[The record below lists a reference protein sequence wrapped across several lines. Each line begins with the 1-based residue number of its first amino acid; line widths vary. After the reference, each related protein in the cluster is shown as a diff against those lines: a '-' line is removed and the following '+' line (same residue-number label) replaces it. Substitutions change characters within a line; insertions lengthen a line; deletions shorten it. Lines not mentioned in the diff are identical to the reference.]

1 MKKYILFILIPL
13 FFVNCTALTGEE
25 IARIPIKEVSTENN
39 IKMQEVSLDLKA
51 LDEVSVW
58 SDMDFEWDK
67 KVELRFIIEVLKNGE
82 EFEDYEINP
91 IEKSVTYGE
100 AKTEMF
106 GAHKWHF
113 FGKNLQ
119 IRIEEDANY
128 TFKIMLVASNNP
140 SLIINRADIVL
151 MK

>member
-1 MKKYILFILIPL
+1 MRKFISLLSVLI
-13 FFVNCTALTGEE
+13 FITSCTALTGEE

-51 LDEVSVW
+51 LDEVSIW
-58 SDMDFEWDK
+58 SDMDFEWDR

-82 EFEDYEINP
+82 AFADYEINP
-91 IEKSVTYGE
+91 TETSITYGE
-100 AKTEMF
+100 TKTEMF
-106 GAHKWHF
+106 GSHKWYF
-113 FGKNLQ
+113 FGRNMQ
-119 IRIEEDANY
+119 IKIEEDANY
-128 TFKIMLVASNNP
+128 TFKIMLAATKNP

>member
-1 MKKYILFILIPL
+1 MRKFISLLSIFIFL
-13 FFVNCTALTGEE
+13 TGCTALSGEE

-51 LDEVSVW
+51 LDEVSIW
-58 SDMDFEWDK
+58 SDMDFEWDR
-67 KVELRFIIEVLKNGE
+67 KVELRFIIEVLKNGK
-82 EFEDYEINP
+82 EFADYEINP
-91 IEKSVTYGE
+91 TETSITYWE
-100 AKTEMF
+100 TKTEMF
-106 GAHKWHF
+106 GANKWYF

-119 IRIEEDANY
+119 IMIEEDANY
-128 TFKIMLVASNNP
+128 TFKIILVASNNP